1 MSGRP
6 GITEKRLSAKRFHQL
21 RDMAPDNMLNPN
33 DVTIDIPLHSVSSR
47 GQTGARKS
55 SVNGPD
61 SPGPYQPPVDNSEEK
76 QGLVAPNP
84 ALRRRIDESTG
95 RSIDDPEDGTI
106 TRVGRFYQAVLNYSI
121 ATRYLIYV
129 IPLALLL
136 AVPIIVGATAA
147 QDATIGG
154 VTLPWFFF
162 WFEIVWISLWACKL
176 AARIIPYVFQT
187 LCGFVSSG
195 TRKYA
200 LILRKLEFPIA
211 TVLWCVVCL
220 VTFLP
225 VMTQNPH
232 QKKINDT
239 STKSWE
245 KSIKNILFALF
256 VCSLIF
262 LGEKALVHLISISY
276 HRKQFDARIKE
287 GKRNVYLIGLLYDAS
302 RQMFPMH
309 CKEFREEDA
318 AIADFLLLNPA
329 SKTRIPTSGSAPLRL
344 IRGVGQNVQKIG
356 HNVQRIGGKVKGAFG
371 DVAQE
376 LTGKQVFNNTST
388 RSIVTGALEHRRTS
402 EALARRIWMSFVVEG
417 RDALYFEDICEVLG
431 TGLEVEA
438 DECMKMLDRDGNGDI
453 SLDEMILAVGEVQR
467 NKKALN
473 HSLHDIDQATR
484 VLDNLLMTVAFIV
497 GVLVFVSFVTTGFGT
512 VIAAGATSLL
522 SLSFVFSTT
531 AQEVLGSCIFL
542 FVKHPFDVGDRVE
555 ISDKPFFV
563 ERISLLFTVF
573 RNVNDHRI
581 TQIPNSVLN
590 ALWVDNFTRANAM
603 HEVLKVP
610 IDFDTTFQNIQRLR
624 EELEGFVRDKDNS
637 RDFQPDI
644 TIDVSGVGDMDKLEL
659 SVYIRHKS
667 NWSNEAVRA
676 TRRSKFMCAL
686 IAAVRRVPIRKP
698 GSGGGDDEEKPED
711 KLEDTPEIIVEDVV
725 KRARRDSASSA
736 EPVRRLPPD
745 SSFATTESRS
755 TGFDMDQSPG
765 SIQRRGVGASISSYS
780 EGLSAEHADRPY
792 PSSRD
797 GQEVDTY
804 QTPAGSPGQE
814 RTRSVNY
821 GSMTREQS
829 TGRRKE
835 GTANIISTATG
846 GVPVLSEPVPPR
858 RQQEQQQQQQQQP
871 VRLVSEQNQQAQTQQ
886 AGAAAAAAAVNG
898 ASVARQPEY
907 YSYQGQYYN
916 PAEEAYDPNQ
926 PFELPSMAEPS
937 AEGQREYSSHTLASS
952 RTAYSGE
959 SAEEHQ
965 PRAYP
970 PRRNPYESQ

>member
-33 DVTIDIPLHSVSSR
+33 DVTIDIPLNTVPSR

-61 SPGPYQPPVDNSEEK
+61 SPDPYQPPVDSSEEK

-84 ALRRRIDESTG
+84 GLRRRIDESSG
-95 RSIDDPEDGTI
+95 RSIDEPEDGTI

-129 IPLALLL
+129 TPLALLL
-136 AVPIIVGATAA
+136 AIPIIVGATAA

-232 QKKINDT
+232 QKKVGDT

-262 LGEKALVHLISISY
+262 LGEKTVVHLISISY

-287 GKRNVYLIGLLYDAS
+287 GKRNVHLISLLYDAS
-302 RQMFPMH
+302 RQMFPLH

-318 AIADFLLLNPA
+318 AIADFLLRDT
-329 SKTRIPTSGSAPLRL
+329 SSGKTRLPTSGSAPLRM

-356 HNVQRIGGKVKGAFG
+356 QNVQRIGGKVTAAFG
-371 DVAQE
+371 DVAHE
-376 LTGKQVFNNTST
+376 LTGKQVFNPTST
-388 RSIVTGALEHRRTS
+388 RSIVAGALEHRRTS

-417 RDALYFEDICEVLG
+417 RDALYFDDLCEVLG
-431 TGLEVEA
+431 TGLEGEA

-453 SLDEMILAVGEVQR
+453 SLDEMILAIGEVQR

-473 HSLHDIDQATR
+473 NSLHDIDQATR

-497 GVLVFVSFVTTGFGT
+497 GLLVFVSFVTSGFGT
-512 VIAAGATSLL
+512 VIAAGASALL

-590 ALWVDNFTRANAM
+590 SLWVDNFTRANAM

-624 EELEGFVRDKDNS
+624 DELEEFVRDKDNC

-644 TIDVSGVGDMDKLEL
+644 TIDVSGVGDMDKMEL

-698 GSGGGDDEEKPED
+698 GSGGGDDEKKPED

-725 KRARRDSASSA
+725 KRARRDSASN
-736 EPVRRLPPD
+736 EPVVRRIPPTE

-755 TGFDMDQSPG
+755 TGFDMGQSPN
-765 SIQRRGVGASISSYS
+765 SIQRRGVGASVSSYS
-780 EGLSAEHADRPY
+780 EGLSAEHAY
-792 PSSRD
+792 PTSRD
-797 GQEVDTY
+797 GQEADQY
-804 QTPAGSPGQE
+804 QTPAESPGPE

-821 GSMTREQS
+821 GSVTREHS

-858 RQQEQQQQQQQQP
+858 RQQGQQEQPP
-871 VRLVSEQNQQAQTQQ
+871 VRLVPEHQQAAAQTQQ
-886 AGAAAAAAAVNG
+886 AGAAAAAANG
-898 ASVARQPEY
+898 ASVARQQPEY
-907 YSYQGQYYN
+907 YSYQGQYYH
-916 PAEEAYDPNQ
+916 PVEEAYDPNQ
-926 PFELPSMAEPS
+926 PFELPSMEEPS
-937 AEGQREYSSHTLASS
+937 AEAEREYSSHTLASS

-959 SAEEHQ
+959 SSEEQHQ
-965 PRAYP
+965 PRSYP
-970 PRRNPYESQ
+970 ARRNPYEGQ